1 MKSIATSAIGL
12 LFCSSAFAETHVVE
26 AYSMTFVPDVV
37 TVVPGDVIRWEYVN
51 GYPHD
56 VTSGTKCMDDGYL
69 FLDIPDFP
77 GGYVEWTVPEDAP
90 SEIPYF
96 CQLHC
101 GNGMTGMVN
110 VEGDS
115 NAESVL
121 SFGYWEIA
129 ADGSGWADV
138 QWSSDETIAGF
149 QFDVGGVTLT
159 SVDGGL
165 TETLGWLMTHNES
178 RVIGVAIL
186 PGSYI
191 PPQPA
196 PVHLLTLHFE
206 NVGEVISFAEVIFA
220 DDQANMIKVD
230 ASDTIIISPAC
241 PADINGDGVVDVVD
255 LLEVVGSWG
264 ESGGPS
270 DINGDGVVNVSD
282 LLEIVDAWGSC

>member
-37 TVVPGDVIRWEYVN
+37 TVVPGDVIRWEYVT

-129 ADGSGWADV
+129 ADGSGFADV
-138 QWSSDETIAGF
+138 LWTSDETLAGF
-149 QFDVGGVTLT
+149 QFDVSGVVLT
-159 SVDGGL
+159 SVDGGM
-165 TETLGWLMTHNES
+165 TEKLDWMMSHNDF
-178 RVIGVAIL
+178 RVLGVAIQ

-196 PVHLLTLHFE
+196 PALLLTLHFE
-206 NVGEVISFAEVIFA
+206 IVGEVISFDEVVFA
-220 DDQANMIKVD
+220 NEQANKIIVN
-230 ASDTIIISPAC
+230 STDTIIISPNC

-264 ESGGPS
+264 ESGVPS

-282 LLEIVDAWGSC
+282 LLAVVDAWGSC